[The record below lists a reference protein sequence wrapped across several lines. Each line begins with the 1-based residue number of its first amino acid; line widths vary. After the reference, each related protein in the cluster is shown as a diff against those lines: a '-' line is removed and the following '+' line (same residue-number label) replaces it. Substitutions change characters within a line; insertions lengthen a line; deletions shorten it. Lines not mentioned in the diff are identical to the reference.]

1 MEMLVVNMT
10 VILGANQVLSHG
22 FGVFLFAALFPFMR
36 DTLGLTHWHLA
47 AVGIATQVAYLGG
60 ALSVGFL
67 GRHFT
72 PEKMTLATGVCSSLM
87 LLCLS
92 LVSNPLLIIAVLSVL
107 AFSAAVCWSAIVG
120 LISQHVAE
128 QKAATSLSAAGS
140 GTAWGYGLNGLI
152 LIWWVPMWGWQ
163 SAWMMVAGVG
173 AVVVLLTVQ
182 MLRLLPAASGTVG
195 SRSISE
201 SESTVL
207 STRQLLS
214 AFLTEKR
221 AFLSCLIYF
230 LIGLSCISF
239 SSWLNT
245 YLDELDQSDALAG
258 PTWTMLGVSGM
269 IAGITAGWLADRKGH
284 ATALLIMSLGFSIG
298 LMAFSYDPVEYALV
312 AAAGYGLM
320 YFPVWGIVSSWVAQ
334 RYSPIATMQLSGLGM
349 VASALG
355 GSSGNL
361 AAGYIQNHTGS
372 LSLLYLVLAFAGA
385 VLVCVTGMMAWQQH
399 KEPDLRKPCC
409 S

>member
-1 MEMLVVNMT
+1 MKMT
-10 VILGANQVLSHG
+10 VVLGANQVLSHG

-36 DTLGLTHWHLA
+36 DSLGLTHWHLA
-47 AVGIATQVAYLGG
+47 AVGIATQAAYLSG

-72 PEKMTLATGVCSSLM
+72 PEKLTLATGAGSSI
-87 LLCLS
+87 LLLWLS
-92 LVSNPLLIIAVLSVL
+92 FLSNPLLIIAVLSLL

-120 LISQHVAE
+120 LISQHVADD
-128 QKAATSLSAAGS
+128 KAAISLAAAGS

-152 LIWWVPMWGWQ
+152 LIWWVPVWGWQ
-163 SAWMMVAGVG
+163 SAWIMVAGVG
-173 AVVVLLTVQ
+173 AAVVLVTVQ
-182 MLRLLPAASGTVG
+182 MMRSLPVIASP
-195 SRSISE
+195 SQNCELAE
-201 SESTVL
+201 SETSVL
-207 STRQLLS
+207 STRQLLR
-214 AFLTEKR
+214 AFLTERR

-245 YLDELDQSDALAG
+245 YLDELGQSDSLAG

-269 IAGITAGWLADRKGH
+269 VAGIAAGWLADRKGH
-284 ATALLIMSLGFSIG
+284 ATALLIMSLGFALG
-298 LMAFSYDPVEYALV
+298 LAAFSYDPVEYALV
-312 AAAGYGLM
+312 AGAAYGLM

-334 RYSPIATMQLSGLGM
+334 RYSPVATMQLSGLGM

-355 GSSGNL
+355 GSTGNL
-361 AAGYIQNHTGS
+361 AAGYIQNLTGS
-372 LSLLYLVLAFAGA
+372 LSFLYLILALSAVVMVSVAGYM
-385 VLVCVTGMMAWQQH
+385 VWQQQ
-399 KEPDLRKPCC
+399 KGADALGLCR